1 MAPKKNQNSLIQKAA
16 EIATV
21 VGLSSTGG
29 KIENTTTTN
38 GSSSSGSEEI
48 DSKSQ
53 AFTTLSVMVVDAT
66 SVDEQLAHLA
76 QTVANLQK
84 IVEDKDMKI
93 AQLMD
98 KLEQSEVGEFS
109 PKHESYPLRDEKAKQ
124 VEEAHPK
131 PDFVQGATHSSMSV
145 ATLSVQ
151 QLQEMIA
158 NTIKAQSGGPSQVSP
173 MYSKPYT
180 KRIDALRM
188 PAGYQPPKLQQFD
201 GKGNPK
207 QHIAHFIETCN
218 NAGTNGDLLVKQ
230 FVRSLKGN
238 AFDWYVDL
246 EPESI
251 NSWEEME
258 HEFLNRFYSTRRTVS
273 MIELTNAKQWKD
285 EPVVDYINR
294 WRALSLNCKDKLSE
308 VSAIEMCIQG
318 MHWGLLYILQGI
330 KPRNFE
336 ELATRA
342 HDMELSIANHK
353 SDFTVDSQRIENKDS
368 RRSDKF
374 ARIAEESMAIKAG
387 SVKIQSK
394 KRDERE
400 ENQRMFNDRRQ
411 PTLKEMQEKEYPF
424 PDSDVSQIFD
434 ALLEKKLIELPESK
448 RPEEAEKVNDPKYCK
463 YHRVIGHPIEKC
475 FVVKE
480 KILRLAQEGKII
492 IDTEDV
498 VNTNVASIAHAR
510 SPRQVLSSIIEE
522 SSKFQFGSLEPTFV
536 KSLLLEREIICKED
550 STHVVDDDGEW
561 TLVTHRQK
569 QRRRAEKLHSLK
581 PIKLPKCTHYESGI
595 DDAKAYGTLPRSS
608 FKGSRHSQVTLEE
621 FFPQYFLQ
629 AKAERLSAISR
640 EEKSQ
645 KLATCCT
652 TMTFAD
658 EDLLLGSKP
667 HNRPLF
673 VSGLLHEKKVD
684 RMLIDGGSAVNIMP
698 KSTLKQVGIA
708 VEDLTRS
715 RLTIQ
720 GFNQEG
726 QRAIGMVRL
735 DLTIGE
741 LTASTLFHVIDAR
754 TSYHLL
760 LGRPWLH
767 ENGVVPSTLH
777 QCFKY
782 LRNGELVKVDA
793 NTKPFTEAESHFADA
808 KLYVDLDSA
817 RENLVVEDTP
827 MDDSGA
833 KFEKLAAIIEAPAC
847 KINNGIESLSS
858 HQEGVDYAH
867 HLLEKQGAREKTPYA
882 LVQHQRAQGEFNPK
896 AYNLLTKCGYNFSSS
911 SRLGELK
918 PELTREKT
926 HGLNE
931 AQRTLGRQGS
941 HVDQPRVG
949 LGFTPIEPVR
959 IRVSRKEECVNV
971 QHITVKDG
979 GKQKKSTDR
988 VSVFDRLG
996 APVARASVFERL
1008 GPSNCVSNVHNRL
1021 SPSGTSVFT
1030 RLGGRKGQQQRKR
1043 DRDEKIDELEL
1054 RSEAQSPLPLRPNR
1068 KDSSIL
1074 LIATNG
1080 AVKMKLCVI
1089 KHHVPMCEDA
1099 QSENEVEVNVSSC
1112 YASAVDELNPNLALS
1127 LKKHLILDKRTR

>member
-1 MAPKKNQNSLIQKAA
+1 MAPKKNQNSLIQKAT

-21 VGLSSTGG
+21 VGLSSTEG

-53 AFTTLSVMVVDAT
+53 AFTTLPVMVVDAT

-76 QTVANLQK
+76 QAVANLQK

-158 NTIKAQSGGPSQVSP
+158 NTIKAQYGGPSQVSP

-246 EPESI
+246 KPESI

-318 MHWGLLYILQGI
+318 MHWGLLYILQAI

-353 SDFTVDSQRIENKDS
+353 SALPLDGQKGERKDFKRNE
-368 RRSDKF
+368 KF
-374 ARIAEESMAIKAG
+374 SKTSTKESMAIKAVG
-387 SVKIQSK
+387 LKIPSK
-394 KRDERE
+394 NEDDKTGEHRIS
-400 ENQRMFNDRRQ
+400 NDRRR

-424 PDSDVSQIFD
+424 PESDVSHIFD
-434 ALLEKKLIELPESK
+434 ELLARKLIDLPEPK
-448 RPEEAEKVNDPKYCK
+448 RPEEVGMMDDPKYCK
-463 YHRVIGHPIEKC
+463 YHRVVGHPIGKC

-480 KILRLAQEGKII
+480 KIMRLARDGKII
-492 IDTEDV
+492 LDTEDV
-498 VNTNVASIAHAR
+498 AYSNVTSVT
-510 SPRQVLSSIIEE
+510 SLSSDTCPA
-522 SSKFQFGSLEPTFV
+522 SNTQKCPPAPTKKVSAFQFGSLEPQLIRALFHEEKV
-536 KSLLLEREIICKED
+536 IHEENPISAIED
-550 STHVVDDDGEW
+550 EGEW
-561 TLVTHRQK
+561 ILVTRRQR
-569 QRRRAEKLHSLK
+569 QRGRVDKLHVMPSRNPQ
-581 PIKLPKCTHYESGI
+581 PIKYIHHAKSNKGSKVS
-595 DDAKAYGTLPRSS
+595 DDASRKSYGSS
-608 FKGSRHSQVTLEE
+608 VHKHVTLKE
-621 FFPQYFLQ
+621 FFPKEFFMQ
-629 AKAERLSAISR
+629 KVERAYVNSDERDHQHYIP
-640 EEKSQ
+640 
-645 KLATCCT
+645 CCAA
-652 TMTFAD
+652 MTFTD
-658 EDLLLGSKP
+658 DDLLLGSKP
-667 HNRPLF
+667 HNRPL
-673 VSGLLHEKKVD
+673 V
-684 RMLIDGGSAVNIMP
+684 DGGSAVNILP
-698 KSTLKQVGIA
+698 KSTMRQLGIA
-708 VEDLTRS
+708 TEDLSRS

-735 DLTIGE
+735 DLTIEE
-741 LTASTLFHVIDAR
+741 LAASTLFHVIDAR

-767 ENGVVPSTLH
+767 ENGIVPSTLH

-782 LRNGELVKVDA
+782 LRNGEMMKVDA
-793 NTKPFTEAESHFADA
+793 NAKPFTEAGSHFADA
-808 KLYVDLDSA
+808 KLYLES
-817 RENLVVEDTP
+817 NLKCETVISKAPVCHPINGSHMELVPTKIGCTKD
-827 MDDSGA
+827 
-833 KFEKLAAIIEAPAC
+833 EKVATSVEAPMSKNDGAVRKLNLPVFRC
-847 KINNGIESLSS
+847 APQSRRGSQILFIECTT
-858 HQEGVDYAH
+858 
-867 HLLEKQGAREKTPYA
+867 LLEDGQERPKEQEPSHCHLIREGLIMPIIDLGPLARKQTHDVVPQSQWPREAYDP
-882 LVQHQRAQGEFNPK
+882 RS
-896 AYNLLTKCGYNFSSS
+896 YNLLAKSGYNFSNP

-918 PELTREKT
+918 PGLTGEKI

-931 AQRTLGRQGS
+931 TQRTLRRQGFR
-941 HVDQPRVG
+941 VNQPRVG

-959 IRVSRKEECVNV
+959 IRVSRKGECANV
-971 QHITVKDG
+971 HHITIKGVG
-979 GKQKKSTDR
+979 NQKKTSGR
-988 VSVFDRLG
+988 ISAFDRIG
-996 APVARASVFERL
+996 APTTQSSVFERK
-1008 GPSNCVSNVHNRL
+1008 
-1021 SPSGTSVFT
+1021 T
-1030 RLGGRKGQQQRKR
+1030 
-1043 DRDEKIDELEL
+1043 
-1054 RSEAQSPLPLRPNR
+1054 
-1068 KDSSIL
+1068 
-1074 LIATNG
+1074 
-1080 AVKMKLCVI
+1080 
-1089 KHHVPMCEDA
+1089 
-1099 QSENEVEVNVSSC
+1099 
-1112 YASAVDELNPNLALS
+1112 
-1127 LKKHLILDKRTR
+1127 

>member
-1 MAPKKNQNSLIQKAA
+1 MAPMKNQNSLIQKAA

-29 KIENTTTTN
+29 KIDNTTTTN

-53 AFTTLSVMVVDAT
+53 AFTTLPVMVVDAT
-66 SVDEQLAHLA
+66 SVDEQLAHLT

-84 IVEDKDMKI
+84 IVEDKDIKI

-158 NTIKAQSGGPSQVSP
+158 NTIKAQYGGPSQVSP

-258 HEFLNRFYSTRRTVS
+258 HEFLNRFYSTRRIVS

-353 SDFTVDSQRIENKDS
+353 S
-368 RRSDKF
+368 
-374 ARIAEESMAIKAG
+374 
-387 SVKIQSK
+387 
-394 KRDERE
+394 
-400 ENQRMFNDRRQ
+400 
-411 PTLKEMQEKEYPF
+411 
-424 PDSDVSQIFD
+424 
-434 ALLEKKLIELPESK
+434 ALPL
-448 RPEEAEKVNDPKYCK
+448 D
-463 YHRVIGHPIEKC
+463 
-475 FVVKE
+475 
-480 KILRLAQEGKII
+480 
-492 IDTEDV
+492 DTEDV
-498 VNTNVASIAHAR
+498 ANSNVTSVTSLPSDTCPAWNTKKCPPTPTKKVST
-510 SPRQVLSSIIEE
+510 
-522 SSKFQFGSLEPTFV
+522 FQFGSLEPQLIRALFHEEEV
-536 KSLLLEREIICKED
+536 IHDENPISAIE
-550 STHVVDDDGEW
+550 DDGEW
-561 TLVTHRQK
+561 ILVTRRQR
-569 QRRRAEKLHSLK
+569 QRGRVDKLHVIPSRNPQ
-581 PIKLPKCTHYESGI
+581 PIKYIHRAKSNKGSKVS
-595 DDAKAYGTLPRSS
+595 DDASRKSYGSS
-608 FKGSRHSQVTLEE
+608 VHKHVTLKE
-621 FFPQYFLQ
+621 FFPKEFFMQ
-629 AKAERLSAISR
+629 KVERAYVNSDESDHQHYIP
-640 EEKSQ
+640 
-645 KLATCCT
+645 CCAA
-652 TMTFAD
+652 MTFTD
-658 EDLLLGSKP
+658 DDLLLGSKP
-667 HNRPLF
+667 HNRPL
-673 VSGLLHEKKVD
+673 V
-684 RMLIDGGSAVNIMP
+684 DGGSAVNILP
-698 KSTLKQVGIA
+698 KSTMRQLGIA
-708 VEDLTRS
+708 TEDLSRS

-735 DLTIGE
+735 DLTIEE
-741 LTASTLFHVIDAR
+741 LAASTLFHVIDAR

-760 LGRPWLH
+760 LGRPWIH
-767 ENGVVPSTLH
+767 ENGIVPSTLH

-782 LRNGELVKVDA
+782 LRNGEMMKVDA
-793 NTKPFTEAESHFADA
+793 NAKPFTEAESHFADA
-808 KLYVDLDSA
+808 KLYLESNLKCETVISKAPICHPINGSHLELVPTKIGCT
-817 RENLVVEDTP
+817 EN
-827 MDDSGA
+827 
-833 KFEKLAAIIEAPAC
+833 EKVATSVEAPMSKNDGAVR
-847 KINNGIESLSS
+847 KLSLPVFRCAPQSRRRS
-858 HQEGVDYAH
+858 QILFSECTT
-867 HLLEKQGAREKTPYA
+867 LLEDGQERPKEQEPSHCHLIRED
-882 LVQHQRAQGEFNPK
+882 LIM
-896 AYNLLTKCGYNFSSS
+896 
-911 SRLGELK
+911 
-918 PELTREKT
+918 
-926 HGLNE
+926 
-931 AQRTLGRQGS
+931 
-941 HVDQPRVG
+941 
-949 LGFTPIEPVR
+949 PI
-959 IRVSRKEECVNV
+959 I
-971 QHITVKDG
+971 G
-979 GKQKKSTDR
+979 
-988 VSVFDRLG
+988 
-996 APVARASVFERL
+996 
-1008 GPSNCVSNVHNRL
+1008 L
-1021 SPSGTSVFT
+1021 SPLAHEQT
-1030 RLGGRKGQQQRKR
+1030 RDVVPHSQWPR
-1043 DRDEKIDELEL
+1043 
-1054 RSEAQSPLPLRPNR
+1054 EA
-1068 KDSSIL
+1068 
-1074 LIATNG
+1074 
-1080 AVKMKLCVI
+1080 
-1089 KHHVPMCEDA
+1089 
-1099 QSENEVEVNVSSC
+1099 
-1112 YASAVDELNPNLALS
+1112 
-1127 LKKHLILDKRTR
+1127 